1 MSQDSD
7 NIPKPINDWVLVTP
21 HVTPGVTEGGI
32 ELPDSAKKRINRGN
46 VMAVGPGKPV
56 DGLAMTL
63 FSSKTPLGASPHL
76 PVDTTPHDR
85 DSRLKEWPR
94 RPMAMEVGDVVHYP
108 DFAGHEISSDDGN
121 YIMVKEED
129 VLAIE

>member
-1 MSQDSD
+1 MSEEKDSM
-7 NIPKPINDWVLVTP
+7 PVPLNDWVLVTP

-56 DGLAMTL
+56 DGLAMDIFFPRVTVH
-63 FSSKTPLGASPHL
+63 PHSQK
-76 PVDTTPHDR
+76 PEPPTAEEI
-85 DSRLKEWPR
+85 LKRWPR
-94 RPMAMEVGDVVHYP
+94 RPMAMKEGDVVHYP
-108 DFAGHEISSDDGN
+108 DYAGHEVSSDDGN

-129 VLAIE
+129 ILAIE